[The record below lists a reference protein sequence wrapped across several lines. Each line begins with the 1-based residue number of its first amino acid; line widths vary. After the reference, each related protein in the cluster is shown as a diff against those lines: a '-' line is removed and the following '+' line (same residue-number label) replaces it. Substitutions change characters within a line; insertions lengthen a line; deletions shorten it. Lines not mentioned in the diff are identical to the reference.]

1 MTRGN
6 TVLLAAL
13 GGAVVAGLIANY
25 LGTEQGRQL
34 LSTAS
39 DTLRDVSG
47 KAKEIARNN
56 LAEVLDETK
65 STVGKA
71 VKDKLAQQLQR

>member
-1 MTRGN
+1 MTRG
-6 TVLLAAL
+6 TSILLAAL
-13 GGAVVAGLIANY
+13 GGALVAGLIASY
-25 LGTEQGRQL
+25 LQTEQGKQL

-39 DTLRDVSG
+39 DTLKDVSG
-47 KAKEIARNN
+47 KAKELAKTN

-65 STVGKA
+65 NTVGKV